1 MLNNLEAVGRPER
14 VSSSESGDVGGAA
27 VVVPPLV
34 VRNFR
39 FTSVSEAV

>member
-1 MLNNLEAVGRPER
+1 MLNDLAGVGRPER

-27 VVVPPLV
+27 VVVPAFV
-34 VRNFR
+34 VRNFP